1 MTWRLISTCF
11 HLPKLQSK
19 RIWKAVHAEH
29 SQTATTI
36 FWKKMVLYAERV
48 HISMH
53 HAASY
58 NIMPTCVP
66 RWKHMKI
73 PTAESSWRLMSRS
86 SSGHMTKHDK
96 TMQICQTYSIKRL
109 IRYVKRNLIENMLTL
124 SEMSNVKIFRLIST
138 TESEL
143 FVVVILLFTPAEATS
158 AGAPPAD
165 LSWPFCRID
174 VGVLMVFC
182 VFVRD
187 VCKSKIKATRLIFLK
202 DFWCLHEWRL
212 CLS

>member
-1 MTWRLISTCF
+1 
-11 HLPKLQSK
+11 
-19 RIWKAVHAEH
+19 
-29 SQTATTI
+29 
-36 FWKKMVLYAERV
+36 
-48 HISMH
+48 
-53 HAASY
+53 
-58 NIMPTCVP
+58 
-66 RWKHMKI
+66 MKI

-158 AGAPPAD
+158 AEPHQQTFHD
-165 LSWPFCRID
+165 LSAE
-174 VGVLMVFC
+174 LMWVF
-182 VFVRD
+182 
-187 VCKSKIKATRLIFLK
+187 
-202 DFWCLHEWRL
+202 
-212 CLS
+212 